1 MSLRLNY
8 PQLSPEAYKHL
19 LALEATNVHSSID
32 KTTRDLVK
40 IRISQMNGCLFCAD
54 MHTKEARTHG
64 ERELRLHHL
73 PFWRESTLFTMKEK
87 VALEWAER
95 LTQIPHT
102 GVEDSEFQKARE
114 YFSEKELADLTFTI
128 GTINIWNRFGV
139 AFRPTPGD
147 MDKMLGLDKI
157 GLV

>member
-1 MSLRLNY
+1 MSLRVNY
-8 PQLSPEAYKHL
+8 PQISPDSYKHL
-19 LALEATNVHSSID
+19 LALEASLANSSID
-32 KTTRDLVK
+32 KSLRQLIK
-40 IRISQMNGCLFCAD
+40 IRVSQMNGCLFCLD
-54 MHTKEARTHG
+54 MHVKEAKIHG
-64 ERELRLHHL
+64 ERELRIVHL
-73 PFWRESTLFTMKEK
+73 SAWHESSLFTQKEK

-95 LTQIPHT
+95 LTKMPQT

-114 YFSEKELADLTFTI
+114 YFSEKELADLTFVV

-147 MDKMLGLDKI
+147 MDKLMGLDKS